1 MFAEAGY
8 PVTAGGEMS
17 DELVETL
24 AVSGGPEEIR
34 DRLEAI
40 RASGIDELMIS
51 HLVVADEE
59 PELAALSEILAG
71 E

>member
-1 MFAEAGY
+1 M
-8 PVTAGGEMS
+8 T

-40 RASGIDELMIS
+40 RARGIDELMVS
-51 HLVVADEE
+51 HVVVADEE
-59 PELAALSEILAG
+59 AELAVLSEILAG